1 MAPTANL
8 GELINNGAIIIDV
21 RTPGEYAGGHLKRS
35 KNMPLDSLK
44 GNLSKIDKS
53 KTVITCCA
61 SGMRSA
67 AARSVLK
74 ANGFTDV
81 INGGSWHNLK
91 KYDK

>member
-91 KYDK
+91 KYDN